1 MLQFREFFS
10 NNGHSEQEIV
20 SMYLNHPNR
29 KITELAHN
37 TQKSVGEIYR
47 ILHSNG
53 IKPNR
58 LRINQQNVVDFAN
71 SGLSI
76 TQISEL
82 TGYTTRNVRYIIA
95 KLKMD

>member
-1 MLQFREFFS
+1 MLQFREFFH
-10 NNGHSEQEIV
+10 NNGYSEQEIV
-20 SMYLNHPNR
+20 SIYLNHSDK
-29 KITELAHN
+29 KITEIAQT

-47 ILHSNG
+47 ILHNNG

-58 LRINQQNVVDFAN
+58 LRINQQNVMDFAN

-76 TQISEL
+76 PQISEL
-82 TGYTTRNVRYIIA
+82 TGYTSRNVRYIIA